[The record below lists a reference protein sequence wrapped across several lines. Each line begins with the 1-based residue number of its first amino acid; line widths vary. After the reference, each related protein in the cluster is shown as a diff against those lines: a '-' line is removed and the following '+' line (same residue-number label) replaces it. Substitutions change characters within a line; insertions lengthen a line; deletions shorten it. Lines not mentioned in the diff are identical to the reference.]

1 MNQSSPSPLQR
12 WDQSLL
18 IGSLSA
24 LALLAWAYLFYLNN
38 NMMGMNAGLR
48 PWLAVDF
55 LMMFLMWAIM
65 MVGMMVP
72 TAMRAVLIYA
82 RIAAKGQDEK
92 PLIAPGYLFSLGYI
106 AIWTLFSIGATVVQW
121 GLERAALLSL
131 MMVSSSAGLG
141 AALLVAAGMYQLTPW
156 KDTCLKHCQSPI
168 MYLAANY
175 KKGLPQAF
183 LLGLKHGG
191 YCLGCCWVLMGLL
204 FLGGV
209 MNLLWILAITLFVF
223 AEKLLPIAVR
233 STGLSGG
240 LMILAGLAFLV
251 PHVWQLQS

>member
-1 MNQSSPSPLQR
+1 LNPLSLSPLQR
-12 WDQSLL
+12 WDQRLL

-38 NMMGMNAGLR
+38 NMMGMNVGLR
-48 PWLAVDF
+48 PWSTVDF

-82 RIAAKGQDEK
+82 RIAAKGRDEK

-106 AIWTLFSIGATVVQW
+106 AIWTLFSVGATVMQW
-121 GLERAALLSL
+121 GLERAALLSP

-141 AALLVAAGMYQLTPW
+141 AALLVAAGIYQLTPW

-175 KKGLPQAF
+175 RKGLPQAF
-183 LLGLKHGG
+183 ILGLKHGG

-223 AEKLLPIAVR
+223 AEKLLPTTVR

-240 LMILAGLAFLV
+240 LMILAGLVYLV
-251 PHVWQLQS
+251 PHI